1 MPVVHSINTW
11 CIVMF
16 ALAEA
21 IAVYGFLLF
30 LLAALVEDFLVLA
43 GFSLLT
49 FYWLRPKEEEYHAL
63 VRQALHT

>member
-49 FYWLRPKEEEYHAL
+49 F
-63 VRQALHT
+63 